1 MGARGSDAVTTT
13 DHDAIRQWADS
24 RGGRPAAVKGTPKG
38 EDGGLLR
45 FDFGEKEEG
54 LEEISWDQFFKT
66 FEDRGLALLYQDEI
80 EGEKSRFFKLVN
92 REGKSH

>member
-1 MGARGSDAVTTT
+1 MASHARGSDATPTT
-13 DHDAIRQWADS
+13 DHDEIRRWAEE

-45 FDFGEKEEG
+45 IDFGEPEEN

-66 FEDRGLALLYQDEI
+66 FEDRKLAFLHQDKI
-80 EGEKSRFFKLVN
+80 DGKQSRFFKLVN
-92 REGKSH
+92 RH